1 MAYTVAGGFAALL
14 SDIDLTPRQKE
25 IADGRVD
32 HLGTYFINNIA
43 CARYPFVIGS
53 YDRGTVIRWRRDID
67 VMVALTYDPYW
78 ARYGD
83 DSAAMLRWL
92 RDRLNAEY
100 GNTTVSTKQVAIR
113 MALGDGLQVDL
124 VPTFERKNEGYLMPN
139 GKGRWLSTNP
149 PFHSALMTTNN
160 IRLNLK
166 LKPLVRLMK
175 AWNEANGRHL
185 RSFHLEMMVDEMW
198 HGEAAVGDHPHAV
211 ADALRKGITWLKYP
225 MNDPWL
231 DAGLVPLDAYLSDEE
246 RARVIRIFEADRK
259 RADEALAHA
268 AAGRTTDAY
277 GCWNTVFNGRFPAYG

>member
-1 MAYTVAGGFAALL
+1 MATTVIGGFNALL
-14 SDIDLTPRQKE
+14 SDLDLTPRQKE

-32 HLGTYFINNIA
+32 HLESYFINNIS

-53 YDRGTVIRWRRDID
+53 YARDTVIRWRRDID
-67 VMVALTYDPYW
+67 VMVALAYNPYW

-83 DSAAMLRWL
+83 DSAAMLGWL

-100 GNTTVSTKQVAIR
+100 GDTTVSTKQVAIR

-124 VPTFERKNEGYLMPN
+124 VPTFERKGEGFLMPD
-139 GKGRWLSTNP
+139 GKGRWKATNP
-149 PFHSALMTTNN
+149 PYHSALMSTNN

-198 HGEAAVGDHPHAV
+198 HGEAAVVDHPHAV
-211 ADALRKGITWLKYP
+211 VDALRKGITWLRYP
-225 MNDPWL
+225 MLDPWL
-231 DAGLVPLDAYLSDEE
+231 DAGSVTLDAYLSDEE
-246 RARVIRIFEADRK
+246 RARVIRMFEADRK
-259 RADEALAHA
+259 RADEALAYA
-268 AAGRTTDAY
+268 AAGRFADAF
-277 GCWNTVFNGRFPAYG
+277 GRWSTVFIGRFPAYG

>member
-1 MAYTVAGGFAALL
+1 MATTVAGGFAALL
-14 SDIDLTPRQKE
+14 SDLDLTPRQRE

-32 HLGTYFINNIA
+32 HLLTYFIDNIS

-53 YDRGTVIRWRRDID
+53 YDRGTIIRWRRDID
-67 VMVALTYDPYW
+67 VMVALAYDPYW
-78 ARYGD
+78 ARYGN
-83 DSAAMLRWL
+83 DSGAMLRWL

-100 GNTTVSTKQVAIR
+100 GDTTVSTKQVAIR

-124 VPTFERKNEGYLMPN
+124 VPTFERKNEGFLMPD
-139 GKGRWLSTNP
+139 GKGRWRSTNP

-160 IRLNLK
+160 IRLSLK
-166 LKPLVRLMK
+166 LKPLARLMK

-198 HGEAAVGDHPHAV
+198 HAEATVGDHPHAM

-231 DAGLVPLDAYLSDEE
+231 DAGLVALDTYLSDDE
-246 RARVIRIFEADRK
+246 RARVIRMFEADRK
-259 RADEALAHA
+259 RADEAIALL
-268 AAGRTTDAY
+268 AAGRTAEACARWT
-277 GCWNTVFNGRFPAYG
+277 TVFNGRFPAHG